1 MIKRI
6 GLLTSG
12 GDCQALNAT
21 MRGVVKALSNAV
33 EDLEVYGFD
42 DGYKGLIYGKYHML
56 TAKDF
61 SGILTRGGTI
71 LGTSRQPFKL
81 MRVPD
86 EKGLDKVEAMKQTYY
101 KLCLDCLV
109 ILGGNGTQKTA
120 NLLREEGLNIIHLPK
135 TIDNE
140 NEGYEPDIEVSVT
153 DEEIETEYAGYRA
166 ESVSRALCESTCIYR
181 AIARKMI
188 AFQAFV
194 MHGAVLELDGKA
206 YVFTAKSGVG
216 KTTHTKLW
224 VEYFEGRASYINGD
238 KPIIRCKDGVW
249 YAYGTPWMGKEKFG
263 SQSSAPIQAVCFI
276 ERGEEN
282 KIQKIADKEVI
293 DRVFH
298 QLFFPEDPETLIEF
312 MGLADDFVQKLPFFV
327 LKCNISAEAV
337 RVAYETLSKV

>member
-1 MIKRI
+1 MKKKT
-6 GLLTSG
+6 LL
-12 GDCQALNAT
+12 
-21 MRGVVKALSNAV
+21 
-33 EDLEVYGFD
+33 
-42 DGYKGLIYGKYHML
+42 I
-56 TAKDF
+56 
-61 SGILTRGGTI
+61 
-71 LGTSRQPFKL
+71 
-81 MRVPD
+81 
-86 EKGLDKVEAMKQTYY
+86 
-101 KLCLDCLV
+101 
-109 ILGGNGTQKTA
+109 KTA
-120 NLLREEGLNIIHLPK
+120 DLCIRIHYKYPYIEQQCE
-135 TIDNE
+135 TWRV

-181 AIARKMI
+181 AIARKLI

-312 MGLADDFVQKLPFFV
+312 MDLQTILFKSFRFL
-327 LKCNISAEAV
+327 
-337 RVAYETLSKV
+337 Y

>member
-1 MIKRI
+1 MKKKT
-6 GLLTSG
+6 LL
-12 GDCQALNAT
+12 
-21 MRGVVKALSNAV
+21 
-33 EDLEVYGFD
+33 
-42 DGYKGLIYGKYHML
+42 I
-56 TAKDF
+56 
-61 SGILTRGGTI
+61 
-71 LGTSRQPFKL
+71 
-81 MRVPD
+81 
-86 EKGLDKVEAMKQTYY
+86 
-101 KLCLDCLV
+101 
-109 ILGGNGTQKTA
+109 KTA
-120 NLLREEGLNIIHLPK
+120 DLCIRIHYKYPYIEQQCE
-135 TIDNE
+135 TWRV

-181 AIARKMI
+181 AIARKLI

-298 QLFFPEDPETLIEF
+298 QLFFPEDPEMLIEF